1 MPSELI
7 QSSSDSLYKQ
17 VMDDIIRD
25 IDSGFYGA
33 EERIPSEEDLRDIY
47 KVSRVTVRRSLAEL
61 VKRGYLV
68 KQQGKGTFVQK
79 KSSGEVVFRDVD
91 CIDSFT
97 STCDGN
103 GCRPGAIPICCEFV
117 DIPDEAVD
125 FFGDGSGGTALR
137 IARVRTA
144 DGTPIMFEDNLFQA
158 ERYAFLAELDL
169 RDVSIFDAI
178 KQRIGL
184 VPSKSLNGFDLNID
198 RADSDLASLLD
209 VSKNEPLFYV
219 HGRYVDQNGRPMFFG
234 EQYMV
239 GKRYSFRL

>member
-1 MPSELI
+1 M
-7 QSSSDSLYKQ
+7 
-17 VMDDIIRD
+17 
-25 IDSGFYGA
+25 
-33 EERIPSEEDLRDIY
+33 
-47 KVSRVTVRRSLAEL
+47 
-61 VKRGYLV
+61 
-68 KQQGKGTFVQK
+68 
-79 KSSGEVVFRDVD
+79 
-91 CIDSFT
+91 
-97 STCDGN
+97 
-103 GCRPGAIPICCEFV
+103 
-117 DIPDEAVD
+117 D

-234 EQYMV
+234 KQYMV

>member
-7 QSSSDSLYKQ
+7 QSSSDPLYKQ

-103 GCRPGAIPICCEFV
+103 GCRPGAIPI
-117 DIPDEAVD
+117 
-125 FFGDGSGGTALR
+125 GS
-137 IARVRTA
+137 VR
-144 DGTPIMFEDNLFQA
+144 P
-158 ERYAFLAELDL
+158 ELT
-169 RDVSIFDAI
+169 
-178 KQRIGL
+178 
-184 VPSKSLNGFDLNID
+184 
-198 RADSDLASLLD
+198 
-209 VSKNEPLFYV
+209 
-219 HGRYVDQNGRPMFFG
+219 
-234 EQYMV
+234 
-239 GKRYSFRL
+239 